1 MQESTA
7 STGKRVVQIVG
18 TPYSYRIDEQPTE
31 ERYSYTL
38 QVKVEDGVVEHDGK
52 MTLPGK
58 IVFAFPEQQDI
69 LVTQFLRPLAEQLA
83 KAGLKAGDESVTV
96 RLPTPSGG
104 SQEAKLPIRFIPAE
118 PAA

>member
-1 MQESTA
+1 MPEAEAPSQRTVKIA
-7 STGKRVVQIVG
+7 G

-38 QVKVEDGVVEHDGK
+38 QVPVEGGVVERDGT

-58 IVFAFPEQQDI
+58 IVFAFPEQLDA
-69 LVTQFLRPLAEQLA
+69 LVTQFMRPLAEKLA

-104 SQEAKLPIRFIPAE
+104 SQEAKFPIRFIPAE